1 MALTKVSGD
10 ILDNGINVAGVVTAT
25 AFHGPVVGAI
35 TGTASTASFAATAY
49 SLSGNVGDIIAN
61 DIIANDI
68 TNRHINSSGIITA
81 ASFEGSGVNLTGVS
95 GFGTALNNTQGTL
108 GNLLYTTPTKFTVG
122 TGLTSYVS
130 SNDIAGNYVY
140 TRLDE
145 IIVGSGATIHIASDT
160 EMVMDVLDLDAS
172 LTGGG
177 GGSGGITDILEDR
190 TPQLG
195 GNLDLNSKD
204 IEGTGDIDITG
215 DITATS
221 FSGVVSGSTGTFS
234 GDVTISGD
242 LGVSGT
248 VTYEDVTSVDSA
260 GIGTFKGG
268 LDVVGSAV
276 TIHNAGVHVTGVV
289 TATSF
294 VGDGSSL
301 TNLPGNPFTDNVGVQ
316 TSNITRTDLVGAGNS
331 FVGMYLGDGFIGF
344 PTHLGRPGGYYIT
357 TAVNA
362 LNAGPITLGSTMT
375 LDGAWVIV

>member
-61 DIIANDI
+61 DI

-81 ASFEGSGVNLTGVS
+81 VSFEGSGVNLTGVS

-130 SNDIAGNYVY
+130 SNDTAGNYVY

-177 GGSGGITDILEDR
+177 GGSGGIAELLEDG

-195 GNLDLNSKD
+195 GNLDLNDKD
-204 IEGTGDIDITG
+204 ITGTGDIDITG
-215 DITATS
+215 S
-221 FSGVVSGSTGTFS
+221 GTFS

-301 TNLPGNPFTDNVGVQ
+301 TNLPGNPFTDNVGV
-316 TSNITRTDLVGAGNS
+316 
-331 FVGMYLGDGFIGF
+331 YLGDGFIGF

>member
-130 SNDIAGNYVY
+130 SNDTAGNYVY

-177 GGSGGITDILEDR
+177 GGSGGIAELLEDS

-195 GNLDLNSKD
+195 GNLDLNDKD
-204 IEGTGDIDITG
+204 ITGTGDIDITG
-215 DITATS
+215 S
-221 FSGVVSGSTGTFS
+221 GTFS

-316 TSNITRTDLVGAGNS
+316 TANITRTDLVGAGNS